1 MIEVV
6 AALIWVDELF
16 MICQRSEQK
25 ARPLLWEFP
34 GGKVDPGERIEDAL
48 IRECKEELDITVAV
62 GSLFGDVVHTYADIT
77 IHLSVMN
84 AVILEGVPRLVEH
97 NDLRWIRIEDRKL
110 YTFCPAD
117 DVIARQ
123 LI

>member
-6 AALIWVDELF
+6 AALIRDEELF
-16 MICQRSEQK
+16 MICQRSAHK

-34 GGKVDPGERIEDAL
+34 GGKVDPGESIKDAL
-48 IRECKEELDITVAV
+48 IRECKEELDLTVAV
-62 GSLFGDVVHTYADIT
+62 GSLFGDVIHAYADTT

-84 AVILEGVPRLVEH
+84 TVILEGIPRLVEH

-117 DVIARQ
+117 DDIVRR